1 MVEECLAHSGVQVF
15 DGAGGGGGRGK
26 GLPVV
31 EDEVPADE
39 VLQGEG
45 AAARERR

>member
-1 MVEECLAHSGVQVF
+1 MVEECSVDSGVQVF
-15 DGAGGGGGRGK
+15 DGVGGGGGRGK

-39 VLQGEG
+39 VLHGDG